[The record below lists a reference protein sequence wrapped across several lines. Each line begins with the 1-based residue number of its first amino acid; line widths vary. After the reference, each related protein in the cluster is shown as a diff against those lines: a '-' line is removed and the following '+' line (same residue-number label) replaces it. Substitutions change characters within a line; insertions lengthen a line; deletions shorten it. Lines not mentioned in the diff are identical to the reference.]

1 MSGQLDHAN
10 VNVLN
15 IDRAV
20 EFLSTALPG
29 FRVRG
34 GGTTDR
40 EDRTERWLHFGSD
53 DVYVC
58 LNESSLGRPTER
70 NGREETGINH
80 VGFTVDDVD
89 ALLAAYESGG
99 FRCARM
105 DESPSRLRL
114 YVTDADGITWEFIQ
128 YLSDDPA
135 VRNDYSV

>member
-1 MSGQLDHAN
+1 MSGRLDHVN
-10 VNVLN
+10 LNVLN

-20 EFLSTALPG
+20 RFLRIALPE

-34 GGTTDR
+34 GGTTDHG
-40 EDRTERWLHFGSD
+40 DWTESWQHFGSD

-58 LNESSLGRPTER
+58 LNESSRGRPSER

-89 ALLAAYESGG
+89 ALLAAYESAG
-99 FRCARM
+99 FRHARM

-114 YVTDADGITWEFIQ
+114 YVTDRDGITWEFIQ

-135 VRNDYSV
+135 VKHDCAV